1 MPTSAIATVV
11 RMLEEL
17 PEATQHQI
25 VEHLREYIEDLR
37 DEASWEI
44 TLNKTEDRLV
54 AAARRAK
61 REIADGQA
69 KPLDYDRL

>member
-1 MPTSAIATVV
+1 MPSTAILTLV

-17 PEATQHQI
+17 PEATQNRI
-25 VEHLREYIEDLR
+25 VEHLREYIEDFQ
-37 DEASWEI
+37 DETRWES
-44 TLNKTEDRLV
+44 TFKKSQAELV

-69 KPLDYDRL
+69 KPLDLDQL

>member
-1 MPTSAIATVV
+1 MPSTAIVTMV

-17 PEATQHQI
+17 PEATQNQV
-25 VEHLREYIEDLR
+25 VEHLREYLEDFQ
-37 DEASWEI
+37 DETRWE
-44 TLNKTEDRLV
+44 NACKKTQTKLV

-69 KPLDYDRL
+69 KPLDHDQL

>member
-1 MPTSAIATVV
+1 MPSTAIVTVV

-17 PEATQHQI
+17 PVATQDQV
-25 VEHLREYIEDLR
+25 VEHLREYLEDFQ
-37 DEASWEI
+37 DEARWE
-44 TLNKTEDRLV
+44 NAFKKTQAKLV

-69 KPLDYDRL
+69 KPLDHDQL

>member
-1 MPTSAIATVV
+1 
-11 RMLEEL
+11 MLEEL